1 MFKSFN
7 ENDVKE
13 ALIELLDENGLT
25 TAFEVKKLLRK
36 KGFWALQGKVSNSLN
51 NVYRELDIVRA
62 NNGTYWTYKYDVIE
76 ENFEDDSIQESN
88 SNYVSKDDT
97 KSSVT
102 IKSKI
107 IGYPEL
113 IDDNETYELIIE
125 YNGNETKLFVSK
137 VPYLTSISL
146 VYEVRTKDGT
156 WYLYSEDPNIITRHK
171 AIYYVW
177 RVINSEYDNLIKYSE
192 LRSTKLF

>member
-1 MFKSFN
+1 MFKSFK

>member
-13 ALIELLDENGLT
+13 ALIELIDENGLT
-25 TAFEVKKLLRK
+25 TALEVKKLLRK

-51 NVYRELDIVRA
+51 NVYRELDIVRT
-62 NNGTYWTYKYDVIE
+62 NNGTCWIYKHDAIE
-76 ENFEDDSIQESN
+76 ENFEDDSVQESN
-88 SNYVSKDDT
+88 SDYVSKDEP

-107 IGYPEL
+107 IGSPEL

-125 YNGNETKLFVSK
+125 YNGTETKLFVSK

>member
-125 YNGNETKLFVSK
+125 YNGTETKLFVSK